1 MRVGWHSPFKIY
13 RHSLFAIYFRSWL
26 RDKVTGH
33 DPLSFWVHL
42 FNVIVDGQFTVYNY
56 WMRLSMMW
64 RIMQIEESVRPKWIA
79 ASEISI
85 ILEKPNWV
93 IVSLLIQNIST
104 FLTSLPPPFLA
115 PALKCFRF
123 LLYTSAWPGRGK
135 LIVLDFFFIS
145 EWTLISQRYHIAP

>member
-1 MRVGWHSPFKIY
+1 M
-13 RHSLFAIYFRSWL
+13 
-26 RDKVTGH
+26 
-33 DPLSFWVHL
+33 
-42 FNVIVDGQFTVYNY
+42 DGQFTVYNY

-115 PALKCFRF
+115 PALKCFGF

-135 LIVLDFFFIS
+135 LIVLDFFYYLRMNLNQP
-145 EWTLISQRYHIAP
+145 TLSHCSVAFLRFLSDEHIDLLQGNDGAPGPVGNPGLQGSKVKTHTI